1 MGVELDALEEVLEE
15 PGHQHLLVCQ
25 GQAGGGGRHGP
36 GGKHKVWSVG
46 KVYRECE
53 EISVDA
59 RRLPEVSGLLEAAE
73 EEAGEDCLGVQV
85 VRLPPLPECQRGRL
99 VDFINSIDISS

>member
-1 MGVELDALEEVLEE
+1 MWAKFHYLSSTYECFVFRKQKGRPLGSQALQRMW
-15 PGHQHLLVCQ
+15 G
-25 GQAGGGGRHGP
+25 
-36 GGKHKVWSVG
+36 
-46 KVYRECE
+46 EC

-85 VRLPPLPECQRGRL
+85 VRLPPLPVSFSGIL
-99 VDFINSIDISS
+99 VGCISSIDTSS